1 MNEDKKFTPQ
11 NLLKNHDVIFSIVC
25 LVCIAIMLAIPTGF
39 EKQIYN
45 NSEPVKAEIISVD
58 NTFVRNMGVVMTGE
72 QTAQVKLLNGTFKG
86 EVVRAMNLLEGSLS
100 HDKLFEVGDNA
111 FVLLE
116 KTEAGEFL
124 FANLIDHYRLDIE
137 AVLVGLFVLV
147 LIIFSGTTG
156 VRTVISFAFTLTC
169 IFKVF
174 IPMLLKGY
182 HPIGLALL
190 IGSMISIVT
199 LILVAGFTKKA
210 YCAIAGALFS
220 SLCTC
225 ILAVWFGNA
234 FNIHGSVMEWSE
246 SLLYAGFHTLN
257 LTLIYQ
263 AGIYLSCSGAILDLG
278 IDISAAIDELVD
290 KQPNITQKEIL
301 FSGLTI
307 GRSIVGSQTTTLL
320 LAYMGSFIGVMMV
333 YMAQGT
339 PLLSILNTKFIAS
352 EILQTFV
359 GCIGLVIVSP
369 LTSIICSY
377 AYKPEKN

>member
-1 MNEDKKFTPQ
+1 MLDKARSYLY
-11 NLLKNHDVIFSIVC
+11 NRDVIFSIVC
-25 LVCIAIMLAIPTGF
+25 LIIIGVLLAMPTGF
-39 EKQIYN
+39 ERQLYVN
-45 NSEPVKAEIISVD
+45 AESVKAKVLSVD
-58 NTFVRNMGVVMTGE
+58 NSNALVVGVTNQGE
-72 QTAQVKLLNGTFKG
+72 QRAEIEILSKTFKG
-86 EVVRAMNLLEGSLS
+86 EVVTAVNMFNGNLNDDTVFVAGDTAYVLIEMTSEG
-100 HDKLFEVGDNA
+100 D
-111 FVLLE
+111 
-116 KTEAGEFL
+116 FL
-124 FANLIDHYRLDIE
+124 FANMIDHYRLDIE
-137 AVLVGLFVLV
+137 IILVLFFVTV

-182 HPIGLALL
+182 HPIVLALF
-190 IGSMISIVT
+190 IGVMISVVT
-199 LILVAGFTKKA
+199 LILVAGFTKKS
-210 YCAIAGALFS
+210 YCAIAGAVMS

-225 ILAVWFGNA
+225 LLAVLFGNA
-234 FNIHGSVMEWSE
+234 FNIHGSVMDWSE
-246 SLLYAGFHTLN
+246 SLLYSGYHTLN

-278 IDISAAIDELVD
+278 IDISAAIDELVE
-290 KQPNITQKEIL
+290 KQPAISRKEIL

-320 LAYMGSFIGVMMV
+320 LAYMGSYIGVMMV

-377 AYKPEKN
+377 AYTPTIK